1 MVSWGGGLIPILV
14 YATYSGDIALNGVI
28 LTEASD
34 PILTEGSDYLLI
46 ESV

>member
-1 MVSWGGGLIPILV
+1 MNCYGSGFIPLII
-14 YATYSGDIALNGVI
+14 YAMWEEAAMNGVL